1 MYYSNR
7 RRVHDKLRAR
17 RNCSLGVRFILTN
30 MRFVSAVLAMIL
42 LLVCSGTAQQSDSFP
57 PIEQW
62 KAAVISGDAVSLK
75 SLYSVS
81 PAAVINTTSG
91 KAGADSAVAYWI
103 SLKARTLTLRA
114 VEAGSPRSDLQAFT
128 LQATVKN
135 ATGRVTKLVEGQ
147 TWQNQG
153 GVWRIVGEKRDL
165 AKLEQPATVNAHLYS
180 TGDARQQIR
189 EALARAGR
197 EHKNVLLVFGADWC
211 YDCHVLDKA
220 FHRPDIAAVLNSN
233 YELVNVDIGEGDKNL
248 DVAVEYQVPLN
259 RGVPAAAVLDSTG
272 KLLYSQKNGDWERAR
287 ALGPQDLL
295 EFLNRWKPQSR

>member
-1 MYYSNR
+1 
-7 RRVHDKLRAR
+7 
-17 RNCSLGVRFILTN
+17 
-30 MRFVSAVLAMIL
+30 MRFVPAVSVIIL
-42 LLVCSGTAQQSDSFP
+42 LFACSGTAQQSESFP

-62 KAAVISGDAVSLK
+62 KAAVISGDAVALK

-91 KAGADSAVAYWI
+91 KASSDAAVAYWI
-103 SLKARTLTLRA
+103 SLKARNISLKA
-114 VEAGSPRSDLQAFT
+114 VEAGSPRADLQAFT
-128 LQATVKN
+128 LQATVKS
-135 ATGRVTKLVEGQ
+135 ATGQTTKFVEGQ
-147 TWQNQG
+147 TWQNQA

-165 AKLEQPATVNAHLYS
+165 AKLEQPATVNAHIYP
-180 TGDARQQIR
+180 TGDARQEIHD
-189 EALARAGR
+189 AIARAGR

-220 FHRPDIAAVLNSN
+220 FRRPDIAAVFNPN

-287 ALGPQDLL
+287 ALAPQDLL
-295 EFLNRWKPQSR
+295 EFLNKWKPQSR